1 MTVRDRVRDDGHEL
15 AALPGGRVSAK
26 ALQAPTIERAVGRR
40 LRNAVLALGATSLV
54 LAAFGASSALA
65 KPRDRDHDGMPDR
78 WELKYHLKVKRND
91 ANRDA
96 DHDGVDNRNEYREHT
111 NPRKRDSDGDGIPDG
126 REDYDHDGLSN
137 AAEDQ
142 TGNDPADPDTDS
154 DGVKDGK
161 ELTGRIVSFDGSVLT
176 IRLARGKTV
185 EGLVSDATEISCE
198 SEQEAENEN
207 ELDDHSDKAEHVSGS
222 AENSDDEHGDNDE
235 ERGDASAASDDESND
250 HCSAD
255 ALKPETAVQEAE
267 GEVGPDGLHFTSV
280 KLVNG

>member
-1 MTVRDRVRDDGHEL
+1 MTVRDRVREDGHQL
-15 AALPGGRVSAK
+15 VALPGGCAGAQ
-26 ALQAPTIERAVGRR
+26 ALRAPTIERAVGRR
-40 LRNAVLALGATSLV
+40 LRNTVLALGATSLA
-54 LAAFGASSALA
+54 LAAFGASSTLA

-78 WELKYHLKVKRND
+78 WELKYHLKVNRND

-96 DHDGVDNRNEYREHT
+96 DHDGIDNRNEYREHT

-142 TGNDPADPDTDS
+142 TGNDPADPDTDN

-207 ELDDHSDKAEHVSGS
+207 ELDDNGAAEHASGS
-222 AENSDDEHGDNDE
+222 AEHSNEDRGDDDAEGA
-235 ERGDASAASDDESND
+235 DASAASDDESND
-250 HCSAD
+250 HCSPD
-255 ALKPETAVQEAE
+255 ALKPGTAVQEAE
-267 GEVGPDGLHFTSV
+267 GEIDPDGLHFTSV